1 MTRPDD
7 PPPDLT
13 ETQTAAVS
21 AIVAA
26 PVAWSFVKPLDG
38 PALQQAQRFVRPWT
52 RRGAIDAWLGGL
64 EALGHT
70 PATLATLETLGLVER
85 WALPREWGGRAY
97 TLSSRG
103 AAFLG
108 VAIVERWG
116 YERTRERRIGPD
128 GVAVTAWVR
137 TYSEEP
143 VWRPPFE
150 VDRPI
155 RLPRFVQLGDPLLP
169 TPIPDTGAPDPAAEA
184 RVAEAGLLVRAF
196 EQSCC
201 EGRPDVELLRRA
213 ESIVAGISDAMRSV
227 YVFDEE
233 TNLPRILMGRLVPR
247 DRRMRPVRSEAS

>member
-7 PPPDLT
+7 PPPDP
-13 ETQTAAVS
+13 TQMAALA

-26 PVAWSFVKPLDG
+26 PVAWSFVAPLDG
-38 PALQQAQRFVRPWT
+38 PALQQAQRFVRPWS
-52 RRGAIDAWLGGL
+52 RPAAVRAWLGGL

-70 PATLATLETLGLVER
+70 PATLADLEALGLVER
-85 WALPREWGGRAY
+85 WTLPIAWGGRAY

-128 GVAVTAWVR
+128 GVAATTWLRVF
-137 TYSEEP
+137 SEEP

-150 VDRPI
+150 ADRSI

-169 TPIPDTGAPDPAAEA
+169 TPIPDASAPDPAAEA
-184 RVAEAGLLVRAF
+184 RVAEAGLLIRAF
-196 EQSCC
+196 EQSC
-201 EGRPDVELLRRA
+201 ESGRPDVELLRRA
-213 ESIVAGISDAMRSV
+213 EGIVAGIGAAIRDA
-227 YVFDEE
+227 YVFDVE
-233 TNLPRILMGRLVPR
+233 TGLPRILMGRLVPR
-247 DRRMRPVRSEAS
+247 DKRMRRTAGSHA